1 MFKTEKEFIG
11 FVSNVSGTRVNLIN
25 ETAYL
30 KPHTIYG
37 MMNENVKLKFEVVD
51 KQVNVINVG
60 GHEINDDRIQKIID
74 DICLSKVS
82 SYTDKSIFPEFKFET
97 EDGNLCYLQT
107 SSIKPIDRLRNSMKS
122 SVNPTENSLSKIKD
136 ILNKSK
142 NKKTNKVVEEQTK
155 ISENKKTSNHLKEQF
170 EKLNKEKESELESK
184 IQDKENAI
192 LKVKNEIKFKE
203 NEIDKI
209 DKDLQLTKRRLNK
222 LKSGSI
228 EFNNYFFHIDGKSEN
243 ETKVLDFSD
252 ETKKVMDKICKGL
265 KIEKDLL
272 IKNVFSS
279 CYKIHLTKKEELDV
293 DVKDKTIDEDILNLI
308 YKLDLDGEFVLK
320 QGYIEYWGDIQW
332 HELNN
337 GMESLGFKLSSEF
350 TDKIVQNNVEIE

>member
-1 MFKTEKEFIG
+1 MEKMMFKTEKEFIG
-11 FVSNVSGTRVNLIN
+11 FVSNVSGTRVNIIS

-37 MMNENVKLKFEVVD
+37 MMNEKVKLKFEIID
-51 KQVNVINVG
+51 KQVNVTNVSD
-60 GHEINDDRIQKIID
+60 HEISDDRIQKIID
-74 DICLSKVS
+74 DISLSKVS

-97 EDGNLCYLQT
+97 KDGTLCYLQT

-122 SVNPTENSLSKIKD
+122 SVKPTENSLSKIKD

-142 NKKTNKVVEEQTK
+142 NKKTNKVVEEQTE
-155 ISENKKTSNHLKEQF
+155 ISENKKTSN
-170 EKLNKEKESELESK
+170 K

-192 LKVKNEIKFKE
+192 LKVKNEIKFKQ

-209 DKDLQLTKRRLNK
+209 NQDLDLTKRRLDK
-222 LKSGSI
+222 LKSGSV

-265 KIEKDLL
+265 KVEKDLL

-293 DVKDKTIDEDILNLI
+293 DTKDKTIDGDILNKI
-308 YKLDLDGEFVLK
+308 FKLDLNGEFVLK
-320 QGYIEYWGDIQW
+320 SGHIEYWGDIQW

-350 TDKIVQNNVEIE
+350 TDKIEQNNIEIG

>member
-1 MFKTEKEFIG
+1 MFKTKKEFIG

-37 MMNENVKLKFEVVD
+37 MMDEKVKLKFEISD
-51 KQVNVINVG
+51 KQVNVTNVG
-60 GHEINDDRIQKIID
+60 DHEISDDRIQKIID

-82 SYTDKSIFPEFKFET
+82 SYTDKSIFPEFKFES

-107 SSIKPIDRLRNSMKS
+107 NSVKPIDKLRNSMKS
-122 SVNPTENSLSKIKD
+122 SVKPTENSLNKIKD

-142 NKKTNKVVEEQTK
+142 RKKSDKVAEEQIE

-170 EKLNKEKESELESK
+170 DKLNKEKEKELEDK

-209 DKDLQLTKRRLNK
+209 KQDLDLTKRRLDK

-228 EFNNYFFHIDGKSEN
+228 EFNNYFFHIE
-243 ETKVLDFSD
+243 
-252 ETKKVMDKICKGL
+252 
-265 KIEKDLL
+265 
-272 IKNVFSS
+272 VFN
-279 CYKIHLTKKEELDV
+279 INF
-293 DVKDKTIDEDILNLI
+293 I
-308 YKLDLDGEFVLK
+308 F
-320 QGYIEYWGDIQW
+320 
-332 HELNN
+332 
-337 GMESLGFKLSSEF
+337 
-350 TDKIVQNNVEIE
+350 